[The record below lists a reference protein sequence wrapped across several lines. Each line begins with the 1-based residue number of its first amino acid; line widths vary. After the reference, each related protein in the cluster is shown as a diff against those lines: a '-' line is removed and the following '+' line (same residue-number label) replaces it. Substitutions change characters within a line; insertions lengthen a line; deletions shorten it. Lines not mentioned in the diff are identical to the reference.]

1 MKNIFK
7 RFILLASTFLF
18 SVLLMSPVTAFAESD
33 DTDGSE
39 IQVVQ
44 PEQLEIQLGTAW
56 ACVEF
61 QLRTDSGVYPDPI
74 PVSQDGV
81 LRLEIGGSTR
91 YILSCLSLEASAP
104 ISESGEMS
112 DPTET
117 DGFITGTEATEDAD
131 PVVSADAPA
140 EAAASE
146 DTPEPEIRTVAGI
159 PVRHLVFFGLG
170 LFICVIVLA
179 VLRISAIN
187 RADDADFDEYDED

>member
-56 ACVEF
+56 AGVEF

-91 YILSCLSLEASAP
+91 YILSCLSLEAEAP
-104 ISESGEMS
+104 VTESSEIS

-117 DGFITGTEATEDAD
+117 DILITDPEAAEGAD
-131 PVVSADAPA
+131 PAVQADASTETDASA
-140 EAAASE
+140 EA
-146 DTPEPEIRTVAGI
+146 PEAEIRSVAGI

-179 VLRISAIN
+179 VLRISAVN